1 MKSLFPFVM
10 LAALSVF
17 SCGTN
22 EPATRPDDP
31 DRPDGT
37 ETAAEPRFAA
47 GTSST
52 AYIGREEGAIHLIIY
67 RECDNSA
74 PEASYGVDA
83 SGHEGFA
90 KPDGRVTFAAGKGE
104 TSLRVGYTP
113 GALGTAGTRSV
124 RLALSGTKA
133 EHSVTF
139 VKRAEAEWTD
149 AGSCVLYDSG
159 RCRRCTRQTAKRGE
173 ATEYRAVDADGRTL
187 LGYSISASGAAT
199 PMAAGG
205 YLPAADCAG
214 ASPMP
219 AYAADSHA
227 SPHMA
232 ALNVCS
238 VSEDGAISE
247 PRAVYLI
254 DGERFDERFVSV
266 TVTEG
271 WLSPAVWLDA
281 RPPAQGRSWDCLGE
295 IAEGGSLL
303 VYDPYRNSSPFNMLN
318 AAPCA
323 SAWQISYSGEG
334 AEMAPQFSGFT
345 NRDLFPS
352 KFMIEARNGLYE
364 AQKDGF
370 RLEWELPGHNCLPG
384 GGMSTSTDCIWAE
397 VWPTVLYISSIKAI

>member
-1 MKSLFPFVM
+1 
-10 LAALSVF
+10 
-17 SCGTN
+17 
-22 EPATRPDDP
+22 
-31 DRPDGT
+31 
-37 ETAAEPRFAA
+37 
-47 GTSST
+47 
-52 AYIGREEGAIHLIIY
+52 
-67 RECDNSA
+67 
-74 PEASYGVDA
+74 
-83 SGHEGFA
+83 
-90 KPDGRVTFAAGKGE
+90 VTFAAGKGK

-149 AGSCVLYDSG
+149 AGSCVLYDAG

-199 PMAAGG
+199 PTAAGG

-227 SPHMA
+227 SQQMA

-281 RPPAQGRSWDCLGE
+281 RPPEQGRSWDCLGE
-295 IAEGGSLL
+295 IAEGGTLL
-303 VYDPYRNSSPFNMLN
+303 VYDPYRNSAPFNMLN
-318 AAPCA
+318 GAPCA
-323 SAWQISYSGEG
+323 SAWQISYSEDG
-334 AEMAPQFSGFT
+334 AEIAPQFSGFT
-345 NRDLFPS
+345 NADLFPFQ
-352 KFMIEARNGLYE
+352 FMIKARKGLYE

-370 RLEWELPGHNCLPG
+370 RLEWERPSHNCLPG
-384 GGMSTSTDCIWAE
+384 GGLSTSTDCTWAE

>member
-17 SCGTN
+17 SCGTD
-22 EPATRPDDP
+22 EPAARPDDP
-31 DRPDGT
+31 DKPDGT

-149 AGSCVLYDSG
+149 AGSCVLYDAG

-199 PMAAGG
+199 PTAAGG

-227 SPHMA
+227 SQQMA

-238 VSEDGAISE
+238 VSESGAISE
-247 PRAVYLI
+247 PRVVYLI
-254 DGERFDERFVSV
+254 DGERFDGRFVSV
-266 TVTEG
+266 TVAEG

-323 SAWQISYSGEG
+323 SAWRIGYSGEG
-334 AEMAPQFSGFT
+334 AEMTPQFSGFT
-345 NRDLFPS
+345 NADLFPS

-364 AQKDGF
+364 AKKDGF
-370 RLEWELPGHNCLPG
+370 RLEWELPSHNCLPG
-384 GGMSTSTDCIWAE
+384 GGMSTSTDCTWAE

>member
-17 SCGTN
+17 SCGKD
-22 EPATRPDDP
+22 EPAARPDDP
-31 DRPDGT
+31 DKPDVT

-52 AYIGREEGAIHLIIY
+52 AYIGSEEGAIHLIIY

-90 KPDGRVTFAAGKGE
+90 KPEARVTFAAGKGE

-113 GALGTAGTRSV
+113 GALGTEGTRSV
-124 RLALSGTKA
+124 RLALRGTKA

-149 AGSCVLYDSG
+149 AGSCVLYDAG
-159 RCRRCTRQTAKRGE
+159 RRLPCTRQTAKRGE
-173 ATEYRAVDADGRTL
+173 ATEYRAVDVDGRTL
-187 LGYSISASGAAT
+187 LGYSISTSGAAT
-199 PMAAGG
+199 PMTAGG

-227 SPHMA
+227 SQQMA

-247 PRAVYLI
+247 PRVVYLI
-254 DGERFDERFVSV
+254 EEEKFDERFVSV

-334 AEMAPQFSGFT
+334 AEMTPQFSGFT

-370 RLEWELPGHNCLPG
+370 RLEWELPSHNCLPG
-384 GGMSTSTDCIWAE
+384 GGLSTGTDCTWAE